1 MYHKLSSYN
10 GKELPDYLEDTNE
23 QIHPSVRI
31 RLAVGGLGYDDKQQW
46 NASALTDAGWELN
59 KRTDGKWVWVYEG
72 PEGLPQKV
80 LEESELGFY
89 EKRMLEL
96 SGRIPNILE

>member
-1 MYHKLSSYN
+1 M
-10 GKELPDYLEDTNE
+10 
-23 QIHPSVRI
+23 
-31 RLAVGGLGYDDKQQW
+31 
-46 NASALTDAGWELN
+46 
-59 KRTDGKWVWVYEG
+59 YEG

-96 SGRIPNILE
+96 SGGIPNILEYVEQMLVKDDPGRSSRSSWLVRRAGDGEIITRNTA